1 MEGPHAAR
9 ARAPTIR
16 SFSMDRWDVIIIVVA
31 GYVAVMTLVRLM
43 SSRHNQM
50 LVQIREQLTKQLRKK
65 KKTKKKKI
73 KTDEQTTQKDR
84 GAA

>member
-1 MEGPHAAR
+1 
-9 ARAPTIR
+9 
-16 SFSMDRWDVIIIVVA
+16 MDRWDIIIIVVA

-50 LVQIREQLTKQLRKK
+50 LVQIREQLAKQLRKK
-65 KKTKKKKI
+65 KKAEKAEQAKKKKI
-73 KTDEQTTQKDR
+73 TNVDQPDQKNR

>member
-1 MEGPHAAR
+1 
-9 ARAPTIR
+9 
-16 SFSMDRWDVIIIVVA
+16 MDRWDVIIILVA

-50 LVQIREQLTKQLRKK
+50 LVQIREQLTNQLRKK
-65 KKTKKKKI
+65 KKKKKKEI
-73 KTDEQTTQKDR
+73 KHNDQPDQKDR

>member
-1 MEGPHAAR
+1 
-9 ARAPTIR
+9 
-16 SFSMDRWDVIIIVVA
+16 MDRWDIIIILVA

-43 SSRHNQM
+43 SNRHNQM

-65 KKTKKKKI
+65 KKEKKKEMKHN
-73 KTDEQTTQKDR
+73 DHPDQKDL

>member
-1 MEGPHAAR
+1 
-9 ARAPTIR
+9 
-16 SFSMDRWDVIIIVVA
+16 MDRWDVIIIVVA
-31 GYVAVMTLVRLM
+31 GYVAVMSLVRLM

-65 KKTKKKKI
+65 KTKKKKT
-73 KTDEQTTQKDR
+73 KTDDQPTQEDR

>member
-1 MEGPHAAR
+1 
-9 ARAPTIR
+9 
-16 SFSMDRWDVIIIVVA
+16 MDRWDVIIILVA

-50 LVQIREQLTKQLRKK
+50 LVQIREQLTEQLRKK
-65 KKTKKKKI
+65 KKEEKEKKKEI
-73 KTDEQTTQKDR
+73 KHNDQPDQKDR

>member
-1 MEGPHAAR
+1 
-9 ARAPTIR
+9 
-16 SFSMDRWDVIIIVVA
+16 MDRWDVIIIVVA

-65 KKTKKKKI
+65 KKTKKKKKI
-73 KTDEQTTQKDR
+73 KTDEQPTQEDR

>member
-1 MEGPHAAR
+1 
-9 ARAPTIR
+9 
-16 SFSMDRWDVIIIVVA
+16 MDRWDVIIILVA
-31 GYVAVMTLVRLM
+31 GYVAVMSLVRLM

-65 KKTKKKKI
+65 KKTKKKKKI
-73 KTDEQTTQKDR
+73 KTDEQTTQEDR

>member
-1 MEGPHAAR
+1 
-9 ARAPTIR
+9 
-16 SFSMDRWDVIIIVVA
+16 MDRWDVIIIVVA

-65 KKTKKKKI
+65 KTKKKKS
-73 KTDEQTTQKDR
+73 DEQSTQKDR

>member
-1 MEGPHAAR
+1 
-9 ARAPTIR
+9 
-16 SFSMDRWDVIIIVVA
+16 MDRWDVIIIVVA
-31 GYVAVMTLVRLM
+31 GYVAVMSLVRLM

-65 KKTKKKKI
+65 KTKKKK
-73 KTDEQTTQKDR
+73 TDEQSTQEDR